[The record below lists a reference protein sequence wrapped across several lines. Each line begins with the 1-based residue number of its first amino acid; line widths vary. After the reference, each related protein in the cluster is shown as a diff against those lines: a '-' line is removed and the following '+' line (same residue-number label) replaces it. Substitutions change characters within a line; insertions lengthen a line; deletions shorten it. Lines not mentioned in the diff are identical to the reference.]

1 MSLWEVKQVA
11 DYTIQELL
19 SSETLQGL
27 TLVAGKNGLDRRIG
41 NVNTIENL
49 DSYDWLRA
57 GDFLLTTGFI
67 YKDDPDQLLSM
78 VERLAQINCAGL
90 GFKMMRYFEALPEE
104 MIRRAEELDFPI
116 LLIPLKYSLADVSN
130 EINDHLRGVEDFWF
144 FKYLNILNHYNDAV
158 LNGKGVNG
166 IIDALYH
173 FIHTPVVLV
182 DSRWRLLAMCDPEG
196 ALSELKLNTRGFPQ
210 EFMDSV
216 PKIAVGKAN
225 LLTRSFPGPKEELIV
240 RVTQLEDASSIYGYV
255 MAFETGQKM
264 DWMDFVAF
272 ESATTPLVL
281 ERVKAKQLNE
291 VRHQI
296 RQDFFDDLL
305 QGRIDSVNAASSL
318 AEIHHMDIHKTYL
331 SMVIKLTE
339 PSGDGQCCEDQ
350 RNRFLKMKNEII
362 AISDSKALA
371 HNFTPVSI
379 HRSNLIISFIPI
391 PKSLE
396 HAHTWEI
403 LDGFPEEASE
413 AIGQEFDVDFQIGVG
428 TPISDYLNLRSS
440 YFQANE
446 AIRHAHDGE
455 RGSVCYYENFMVDQ
469 LIDNISDRKIL
480 ETFVNMS
487 LGVLRD
493 HDREHGT
500 NLVKTLE
507 IYFECNGN
515 VSIAAKRLFLHRNSL
530 IYRMDRI
537 KDILNTDLKNPSE
550 LLTLQVGLRVLR
562 VLESRHPREAS
573 ALSGE
578 DK

>member
-1 MSLWEVKQVA
+1 MA
-11 DYTIQELL
+11 DYTIQKLL
-19 SSETLQGL
+19 SSESLQGL

-67 YKDDPDQLLSM
+67 YKDDPSQLSSM

-90 GFKMMRYFEALPEE
+90 GFKMMRYFDSLPEE
-104 MIRRAEELDFPI
+104 MLRRAEELNFPI
-116 LLIPLKYSLADVSN
+116 LLIPLKYSLSDVSN
-130 EINDHLRGVEDFWF
+130 EITDHLRGVGDFWF
-144 FKYLNILNHYNDAV
+144 FQYLSILNHYNDAI
-158 LNGKGVNG
+158 LSGKGING
-166 IIDALYH
+166 IIDSLYH

-216 PKIAVGKAN
+216 PKMAVGKAN
-225 LLTRSFPGPKEELIV
+225 LLTRSFPGTKSELIV
-240 RVTQLEDASSIYGYV
+240 RITQLEDASSIYGYV
-255 MAFETGQKM
+255 MAFETEKKL

-331 SMVIKLTE
+331 SMVIKLTG
-339 PSGDGQCCEDQ
+339 PPADGKDCEDQ
-350 RNRFLKMKNEII
+350 RNRFLKLKNEII
-362 AISDSKALA
+362 AISDSKAQA
-371 HNFTPVSI
+371 HNFTAVSI

-391 PKSLE
+391 PKAQE
-396 HAHTWEI
+396 RTHTWEI
-403 LDGFPEEASE
+403 LDGFPEEAAE
-413 AIGQEFDVDFQIGVG
+413 AISQEFDIDFQIGIG
-428 TPISDYLNLRSS
+428 TPISDYLNLRAS

-446 AIRHAHDGE
+446 AIRHAHDEE
-455 RGSVCYYENFMVDQ
+455 RGAVCYYENFMVDQ
-469 LIDNISDRKIL
+469 LIDNISDQKIL

-487 LGVLRD
+487 LGTLRD

-507 IYFECNGN
+507 TYFEYNGN

-537 KDILNTDLKNPSE
+537 KDILNSDLKNPSE
-550 LLTLQVGLRVLR
+550 LLTLQIGLRVLR
-562 VLESRHPREAS
+562 VLESRRPQNPPSPLEAN
-573 ALSGE
+573 
-578 DK
+578 K